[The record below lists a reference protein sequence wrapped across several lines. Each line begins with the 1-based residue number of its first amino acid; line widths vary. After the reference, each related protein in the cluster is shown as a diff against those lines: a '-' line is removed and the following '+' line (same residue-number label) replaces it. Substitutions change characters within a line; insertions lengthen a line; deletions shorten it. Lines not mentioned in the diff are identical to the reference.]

1 MDAAGI
7 GALIG
12 ISIMI
17 CLGATIK
24 LSDTCKQKQ
33 SRLASTT
40 PNSVRNLSPHPPLL
54 VRRQSKMNMILPK

>member
-17 CLGATIK
+17 CLGASIK
-24 LSDTCKQKQ
+24 LSDTCKRQQ
-33 SRLASTT
+33 SRPVSTK
-40 PNSVRNLSPHPPLL
+40 PISIHNLSPKIPLL